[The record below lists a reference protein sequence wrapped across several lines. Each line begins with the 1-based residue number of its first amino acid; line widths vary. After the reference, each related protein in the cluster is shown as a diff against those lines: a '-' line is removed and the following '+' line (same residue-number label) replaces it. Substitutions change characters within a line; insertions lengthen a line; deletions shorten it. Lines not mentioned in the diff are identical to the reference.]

1 MRKVFLACLAI
12 LLSGKAFSGAPI
24 EGALTEKIQKLN
36 ELAQELSLKDYGFS
50 LNQGIKE
57 INYTQ
62 KLTFNN
68 CILKLETFNGT
79 ALTQKEFYDLSKKRA
94 QKKIIPFK
102 RNYVIH
108 FGLSTIL
115 SGKSTLNFSSREELE
130 KSLELFE
137 EYADLC
143 HNQDVKKYYEPIRNT
158 ISQEQN
164 IKPSEFVGSIPKGES
179 MEQGSVFSEDAG
191 NQMALLR
198 GPYSFRE
205 RYKALKNAKKSIYL
219 SQLFFRGD
227 PVGLLFANQLVQKRM
242 EGLDVKVMVTGMF
255 NLVSNGDFKVD
266 MENSITAMRNLMAA
280 GVRVHGVNCVGVLAN
295 SVRGIDIFKIITPSH
310 IKNWLIDSEDFQSD
324 SAISISGGMN
334 VSARYFRLG
343 NRLQW
348 IDQDIATK
356 GPILSEMR
364 ERFIAD
370 FSERELYYRTVD
382 SDKKC
387 LNTFDPITQRKEYLQ
402 FKEAHTKPYKQ
413 PTKEEEIKEW
423 DHIKAESAN
432 YLQGLDADGDH
443 LLSPIR
449 WEKVKGARYVMGRP
463 TVGEKY
469 LLKAH
474 VDLVNSAKKEII
486 IANVF
491 SLFVDDMKLAL
502 RRAAARGVKIRFLTN
517 DPMLYKDLPMVNIM
531 GRYYFRDLVYG
542 NHKGLDES
550 LDPTLKFDPSQVEI
564 CEWKANQALDL
575 PVSADTVMHN
585 KYMIVDRKV
594 GLVGSFN
601 MDYASLKNPEQ
612 ILIFENEELSNELLG
627 YFNEDHRFAK
637 KLTLEEINSFEKPK
651 GTRFLLFLSKLLK
664 NSL

>member
-1 MRKVFLACLAI
+1 MFKIHVALIII
-12 LLSGKAFSGAPI
+12 LLTGKAFSA
-24 EGALTEKIQKLN
+24 ALDEKIQKLN
-36 ELAQELSLKDYGFS
+36 KLSEELSAKEFSFS
-50 LNQGIKE
+50 LDQGVKE

-62 KLTFNN
+62 KVALNN
-68 CILKLETFNGT
+68 CILKLETSYGS
-79 ALTQKEFYDLSKKRA
+79 AVTQREFYDLSKKSP
-94 QKKIIPFK
+94 QKKIFPFK
-102 RNYVIH
+102 GLSVIH

-115 SGKSTLNFSSREELE
+115 SGKPTLNFTSNEDLE
-130 KSLELFE
+130 RTLDLFE

-143 HNQDVKKYYEPIRNT
+143 HSKDIKKHYESVRTT
-158 ISQEQN
+158 IAQEQA
-164 IKPSEFVGSIPKGES
+164 IKPTVFVGSIPAGES
-179 MEQGSVFSEDAG
+179 MEQGSIFTEDAG

-198 GPYSFRE
+198 GPYSYRE
-205 RYKALKNAKKSIYL
+205 RYAALKNAKKSIYL

-242 EGLDVKVMVTGMF
+242 EGLDVRVMVTGMF

-266 MENSITAMRNLMAA
+266 MQNSIIAMRNLMAS

-295 SVRGIDIFKIITPSH
+295 SVRGIDIFKILTPSH
-310 IKNWLIDSEDFQSD
+310 IKNWLIDSEDYQMD

-343 NRLQW
+343 NRMQW

-364 ERFIAD
+364 DRFMAD
-370 FSERELYYRTVD
+370 FSERELYYRTID

-387 LNTFDPITQRKEYLQ
+387 LNTFDPIAQRKEYLQ
-402 FKEAHTKPYKQ
+402 FKESHTKPYKN

-423 DHIKAESAN
+423 DHIKAESSN
-432 YLQGLDADGDH
+432 YLQGLDVDGDH

-612 ILIFENEELSNELLG
+612 ILIFDNENLANELLG
-627 YFNEDHRFAK
+627 YFNEDHKFAK

-651 GTRFLLFLSKLLK
+651 GTRFLLFLSKLLRT
-664 NSL
+664 SL

>member
-1 MRKVFLACLAI
+1 MFKISVALTI
-12 LLSGKAFSGAPI
+12 MLLTTKAFS
-24 EGALTEKIQKLN
+24 GALTEKIQKLN
-36 ELAQELSLKDYGFS
+36 KLSEELSAKEYSFS
-50 LNQGIKE
+50 LDQGVKE
-57 INYTQ
+57 IGYTQ
-62 KLTFNN
+62 KVALSN
-68 CILKLETFNGT
+68 CILKLETFHGS
-79 ALTQKEFYDLSKKRA
+79 ALTQREFYDLSKKMA
-94 QKKIIPFK
+94 QKKLIPFK
-102 RNYVIH
+102 GLSVIH
-108 FGLSTIL
+108 FGLGTIL
-115 SGKSTLNFSSREELE
+115 SGKPTLNFNSKEDLE
-130 KSLELFE
+130 RTLELFE

-143 HNQDVKKYYEPIRNT
+143 HNKDIIKYYEPIRT
-158 ISQEQN
+158 SIAQEQA
-164 IKPSEFVGSIPKGES
+164 IKPTEFVGSIPTGES
-179 MEQGSVFSEDAG
+179 IEQGSIFTEDAG

-205 RYKALKNAKKSIYL
+205 RYSALKNAKKSIYL

-242 EGLDVKVMVTGMF
+242 EGLDVRVMVTGMF

-266 MENSITAMRNLMAA
+266 MENSIIAMRNLMAA
-280 GVRVHGVNCVGVLAN
+280 GVRVHGVNCVG
-295 SVRGIDIFKIITPSH
+295 VRGIDIFKIITPSH
-310 IKNWLIDSEDFQSD
+310 IKNWLIDSEDYQMD

-343 NRLQW
+343 NRMQW

-356 GPILSEMR
+356 GPILSEMKD
-364 ERFIAD
+364 RFMAD

-402 FKEAHTKPYKQ
+402 FKEANTKPYKV
-413 PTKEEEIKEW
+413 PTKEKEIKEW
-423 DHIKAESAN
+423 DHIKAESSN

-564 CEWKANQALDL
+564 WEWKANQALDL

-612 ILIFENEELSNELLG
+612 ILIFENEELANELLG
-627 YFNEDHRFAK
+627 YFNEDHKFAK
-637 KLTLEEINSFEKPK
+637 RLTLEEINSFEKPK
-651 GTRFLLFLSKLLK
+651 GTRFLLFISKLLRT
-664 NSL
+664 SL